1 MCGHLEILSVRSA
14 NLPAGEGVAFLSRN
28 VANYNIGIEVVDISA
43 DYLSVNLVGY
53 GVAVDSEGAL
63 DGNIM
68 CGHLEILSVRSANLP
83 AGEGVAFLSRNG
95 SDCNIG
101 IEVVDISV
109 DYLSANLV
117 GYVVMVDSERAVKEN
132 VLCRHDEMA
141 VVINFDNVCYV
152 SGRSPT
158 VEGVAGLGRNVA
170 NYNIGFEDVGFSVTV
185 ILVVHLVGNVVLLRI
200 PLCVQI
206 PAVHQKLVK
215 TDCHFVA
222 LGAGCIGVPA
232 AELVAVRSG
241 KLIVA
246 NDMGIAGGSVYN
258 VGRFRRAGNSAVVR
272 VIGYL
277 DRDARDVAVDMIAVR
292 AVVLYGVPD
301 NSNIIYIK
309 AFVQYRER
317 VRGIT
322 LLDVFFAIWRPVV
335 LGEETEVGRRKQ
347 IVGVNAIGIEFALVS
362 GLLARFGQMTIWVT
376 GRANCTY
383 YAAVRSLIRQ
393 IVSLALAFAVLRN
406 AEVRQQDKV
415 HSIGRGRFRRSRGV
429 GSPPCS
435 ERQVVARHQ
444 VVGLILFAR
453 CFIIPAVKGEAVA
466 LSGRNGDWH
475 VGINFALRVVA
486 ARDSAAVFVIG
497 QIVFLCRNVNING
510 SVEIGLAKIEAELI
524 LAVDFVYF
532 AERLR
537 VEHYVLDGVVC
548 SFGLTNSNRRNRKGL
563 VVPELPGGESL
574 TVIDTAINDDLI
586 GYAAAITILCI
597 FLVNRPVGDVDLN
610 HLRIFS
616 ANQIVEY
623 QIVGR
628 QSEFS
633 PLVRALGKVLKL
645 AIPSMLAI
653 RVSNAGNFG
662 TELGLVIVR
671 PGALMQYALHASLP
685 ENGVVVAVR
694 GCSVAL
700 SGHDVG
706 DSKTVG
712 SRDAVAVRGDF
723 QRAGAVLAY
732 CLAVGNPVFSFNRLG
747 HRDVHREVET
757 VDKAVGLIC
766 RVLRLVVYVGR
777 AAYYIIF
784 LRNVSRTFRN
794 GGISAIA
801 RLRAVRTAVCAVV
814 RRSRCGI
821 LTLGRL
827 CLGHRRSGISGSFS
841 GVCYGSGIIH
851 RHCDFFVRRKK
862 CDVLIVGQRPARAH
876 GQHHDS
882 RKSSCEQT
890 FARILF

>member
-14 NLPAGEGVAFLSRN
+14 NLPAGEGVAFLGRN

-83 AGEGVAFLSRNG
+83 AGEGIAFLSRNG
-95 SDCNIG
+95 SDYNIG
-101 IEVVDISV
+101 IEVVDISA

-117 GYVVMVDSERAVKEN
+117 DDVVLVDGERTVKED

-141 VVINFDNVCYV
+141 VVINPDNVCYV
-152 SGRSPT
+152 SCRSPT
-158 VEGVAGLGRNVA
+158 VEGVAFLGRNVA

-362 GLLARFGQMTIWVT
+362 GLLARCGQTAFVT
-376 GRANCTY
+376 FLASCTH

-393 IVSLALAFAVLRN
+393 VICPTLACTALRLTTVRQKYEILSRGQFRFRLSRDAGSPLCVQSQVFVRHRGALPLILESRISVPAVESAVILRN
-406 AEVRQQDKV
+406 F
-415 HSIGRGRFRRSRGV
+415 RGGNR
-429 GSPPCS
+429 
-435 ERQVVARHQ
+435 
-444 VVGLILFAR
+444 LI
-453 CFIIPAVKGEAVA
+453 
-466 LSGRNGDWH
+466 
-475 VGINFALRVVA
+475 GINQTFGGVRAFS
-486 ARDSAAVFVIG
+486 ARDFTVIQNVSQLMRLYVRGDVNIDGSVVLGLDLVKVKTESVLAVFVFG
-497 QIVFLCRNVNING
+497 RV
-510 SVEIGLAKIEAELI
+510 AESG
-524 LAVDFVYF
+524 
-532 AERLR
+532 RL
-537 VEHYVLDGVVC
+537 EHYTVDGVI
-548 SFGLTNSNRRNRKGL
+548 GMIANLTDTNRRNLKGL
-563 VVPELPGGESL
+563 VVPELLGVENL
-574 TVIDTAINDDLI
+574 TVVNAAINDNLI
-586 GYAAAITILCI
+586 GHAAAIIIARL
-597 FLVNRPVGDVDLN
+597 FVDRPVGNVNLN
-610 HLRIFS
+610 HLGVIGTD
-616 ANQIVEY
+616 QIVEY
-623 QIVGR
+623 QLVACLELFPRISILFAVFEIIACPSGFHITNAVD
-628 QSEFS
+628 FS
-633 PLVRALGKVLKL
+633 TILGTI
-645 AIPSMLAI
+645 AIKDIGLMLSY
-653 RVSNAGNFG
+653 R
-662 TELGLVIVR
+662 E
-671 PGALMQYALHASLP
+671 HASLP
-685 ENGVVVAVR
+685 ENVGFIPGFNRRSCKRGNISAVADSIGDGSLPVAIAVR
-694 GCSVAL
+694 CMTVSDPAL
-700 SGHDVG
+700 GGLCH
-706 DSKTVG
+706 
-712 SRDAVAVRGDF
+712 VR
-723 QRAGAVLAY
+723 
-732 CLAVGNPVFSFNRLG
+732 
-747 HRDVHREVET
+747 
-757 VDKAVGLIC
+757 
-766 RVLRLVVYVGR
+766 
-777 AAYYIIF
+777 
-784 LRNVSRTFRN
+784 
-794 GGISAIA
+794 
-801 RLRAVRTAVCAVV
+801 
-814 RRSRCGI
+814 
-821 LTLGRL
+821 
-827 CLGHRRSGISGSFS
+827 
-841 GVCYGSGIIH
+841 
-851 RHCDFFVRRKK
+851 
-862 CDVLIVGQRPARAH
+862 
-876 GQHHDS
+876 
-882 RKSSCEQT
+882 
-890 FARILF
+890 

>member
-1 MCGHLEILSVRSA
+1 M
-14 NLPAGEGVAFLSRN
+14 
-28 VANYNIGIEVVDISA
+28 
-43 DYLSVNLVGY
+43 
-53 GVAVDSEGAL
+53 
-63 DGNIM
+63 
-68 CGHLEILSVRSANLP
+68 
-83 AGEGVAFLSRNG
+83 
-95 SDCNIG
+95 
-101 IEVVDISV
+101 
-109 DYLSANLV
+109 
-117 GYVVMVDSERAVKEN
+117 
-132 VLCRHDEMA
+132 
-141 VVINFDNVCYV
+141 
-152 SGRSPT
+152 
-158 VEGVAGLGRNVA
+158 EGVAGLGRNVA

-241 KLIVA
+241 KRITE
-246 NDMGIAGGSVYN
+246 NDMVITGGSFYN
-258 VGRFRRAGNSAVVR
+258 GGRFSRAGNSAVVR
-272 VIGYL
+272 VIGYSN
-277 DRDARDVAVDMIAVR
+277 RNTGYVAVN
-292 AVVLYGVPD
+292 VVAIVLALILDGVPYD
-301 NSNIIYIK
+301 ADVVYVE
-309 AFVQYRER
+309 FVAQYRER
-317 VRGIT
+317 VRGIGT
-322 LLDVFFAIWRPVV
+322 LLDVGCAIFRPVG
-335 LGEETEVGRRKQ
+335 LGKETELSRNSQ
-347 IVGVNAIGIEFALVS
+347 IVIAIAIGVEYAVLCVVLVVSFVCCLFAGCGNSTRVTAKVV
-362 GLLARFGQMTIWVT
+362 LARYT
-376 GRANCTY
+376 
-383 YAAVRSLIRQ
+383 AVRLAARQ
-393 IVSLALAFAVLRN
+393 VVFFALAFAALRGV
-406 AEVRQQDKV
+406 ARRQKYEIP
-415 HSIGRGRFRRSRGV
+415 SRGRGRFRRSRGV

-766 RVLRLVVYVGR
+766 RVLRLVVYVGS
-777 AAYYIIF
+777 AVCCIIVLRIVF
-784 LRNVSRTFRN
+784 RNVGRSVVLA
-794 GGISAIA
+794 S
-801 RLRAVRTAVCAVV
+801 LRAVRTAVCAAV

-827 CLGHRRSGISGSFS
+827 CLGLRRSGNSGSFS
-841 GVCYGSGIIH
+841 GVCCGSGINH
-851 RHCDFFVRRKK
+851 RHCDFFVRRKS
-862 CDVLIVGQRPARAH
+862 CDALIVGQIVGQRPARAH